1 MLRLVRA
8 IVRLGVKT
16 VTETVREARRALD
29 EAARAI
35 EEPEVRVRRE
45 TRSFEEEPA

>member
-8 IVRLGVKT
+8 IVRLGVRT
-16 VTETVREARRALD
+16 VAGTVREVRRALD

-35 EEPEVRVRRE
+35 EEPGVKRGRE
-45 TRSFEEEPA
+45 AGGLEEEPA